1 MKLYRY
7 IFFFIFCVISVN
19 SALSK
24 EKIVFIDIDF
34 VLNKSNLGK
43 SIYSRLDKLNKKNFD
58 ELSKIEEQLAKKK
71 KSIDVSKNIS
81 SKENLEKEI
90 NLFNE
95 ELKIFR
101 TKKNELLKTFES
113 KKKREIDD
121 FLAKVNPIIQEYMK
135 KNSISIVLPKN
146 QILIGNIEMDITNDI
161 MDLVNNNLE

>member
-7 IFFFIFCVISVN
+7 IFFLIICITSLN

-34 VLNKSNLGK
+34 VLNNSNLGK
-43 SIYSRLDKLNKKNFD
+43 SIYSKLDKLNKKNFD

-101 TKKNELLKTFES
+101 TKKNELLKSFES
-113 KKKREIDD
+113 KKKKEIDN
-121 FLAKVNPIIQEYMK
+121 FLANVNPIIQEYMK

-146 QILIGNIEMDITNDI
+146 QILIGDIEMDITNDI
-161 MDLVNNNLE
+161 MDLVNNNLK

>member
-58 ELSKIEEQLAKKK
+58 ELSKIEEQLTKKK

-135 KNSISIVLPKN
+135 KNSISIVFPKN

>member
-7 IFFFIFCVISVN
+7 IFFFIFCATSVN

-113 KKKREIDD
+113 KKKKEIDD
-121 FLAKVNPIIQEYMK
+121 FLANVNPIIQEYMK

-161 MDLVNNNLE
+161 MDIVNNNLE

>member
-7 IFFFIFCVISVN
+7 IFFLIFCITSIN
-19 SALSK
+19 SAIGK

-34 VLNKSNLGK
+34 VLNNSNLGK
-43 SIYSRLDKLNKKNFD
+43 SIYTKLDKLNKKNFD

-95 ELKIFR
+95 ELKNFR
-101 TKKNELLKTFES
+101 SKKNELLKAFES

-121 FLAKVNPIIQEYMK
+121 FLANVNPIIQEYMK

-146 QILIGNIEMDITNDI
+146 QILIGNTEMDITNDI
-161 MDLVNNNLE
+161 MDLVNNNLK

>member
-7 IFFFIFCVISVN
+7 IFFLIFFITSVN
-19 SALSK
+19 SALGK
-24 EKIVFIDIDF
+24 EKIVFIDIDY
-34 VLNKSNLGK
+34 VLNNSNLGK
-43 SIYSRLDKLNKKNFD
+43 SIYAKLDKLNKKNFD
-58 ELSKIEEQLAKKK
+58 ELSKIEEQLTKKK

-90 NLFNE
+90 NIFNE
-95 ELKIFR
+95 EFKNFKS
-101 TKKNELLKTFES
+101 KKNELLKDFES